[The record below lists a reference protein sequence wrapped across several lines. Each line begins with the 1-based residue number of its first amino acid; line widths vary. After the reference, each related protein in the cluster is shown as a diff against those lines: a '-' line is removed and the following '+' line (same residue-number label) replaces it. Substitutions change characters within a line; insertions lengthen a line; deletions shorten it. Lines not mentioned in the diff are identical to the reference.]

1 MRLARLSTLLVLLA
15 AAPAFAQNPTN
26 IFVNGTAPTVN
37 SGNKDNG
44 TIRVVVAT
52 DQPTNSNAW
61 LVSGI
66 VDVSNTAVGNAI
78 AVRCVDTGGTTFESC
93 GGSGGGGSNAAASA
107 TGSAVPASAG
117 YTGINVGGTLRG
129 WTGLSLGSQYTATVA
144 IVDASGNQ
152 VTSFG
157 GSGGTASNFTSAF
170 PATGTA
176 AGFSDGTNMQ
186 GSRVFDGDSGAGTQ
200 YILGVGL
207 RKTASGGTV
216 EAGTSSDPLRVDP
229 TGTTAQPVTDNS
241 GSLTV
246 DAPVGTPVFVRLSD
260 GSSAIAT
267 LPVSLA
273 TLPAL
278 PAGANL
284 IGYVGNQWTFGTKT
298 TMTTTNFTSLASNTA
313 ANCTTGCW
321 QSGSITTS
329 GARDIIFRLQSKG
342 QAGSTAQ
349 ADVYVCVSMSSD
361 STFTGGCSGTEG
373 TYTVANVPNN
383 MRYLGSIAYNGTTAV
398 QASFNLTD
406 VFGTVPGKVA
416 LVIKNQSGGTLST
429 TAGDHV
435 FDYQLVN

>member
-1 MRLARLSTLLVLLA
+1 MRARYLSVVLGLLLLA
-15 AAPAFAQNPTN
+15 APVAAQNPTN

-52 DQPTNSNAW
+52 DQPSNSNAW

-66 VDVSNTAVGNAI
+66 VSVSNTAVGTAI
-78 AVRCVDTGGTTFESC
+78 AVRCVDTSGSVFEAC
-93 GGSGGGGSNAAASA
+93 GGSGGGG
-107 TGSAVPASAG
+107 
-117 YTGINVGGTLRG
+117 GGT
-129 WTGLSLGSQYTATVA
+129 SS
-144 IVDASGNQ
+144 
-152 VTSFG
+152 SFG
-157 GSGGTASNFTSAF
+157 AAI

-176 AGFSDGTNMQ
+176 TGYSDGTNMQ
-186 GSRVFDGDSGAGTQ
+186 LPRVFDTDSGAGSQ
-200 YILGVGL
+200 YVPGVSL
-207 RKTASGGTV
+207 RKTASGGSV

-229 TGTTAQPVTDNS
+229 TGTTTQ
-241 GSLTV
+241 
-246 DAPVGTPVFVRLSD
+246 
-260 GSSAIAT
+260 
-267 LPVSLA
+267 PVSLQ
-273 TLPAL
+273 
-278 PAGANL
+278 AGSNL
-284 IGYVGNQWTFGTKT
+284 AGYVGNQWTFGTKT
-298 TMTTTNFTSLASNTA
+298 TMTTTNYTSLASNTA

-321 QSGSITTS
+321 QSNSITTS
-329 GARDIIFRLQSKG
+329 GARDLILRLQSKG

-406 VFGTVPGKVA
+406 VFGTLPGKVA